1 MLNELK
7 QEEEEDMRIKEE
19 LKHNKE
25 FETSEKK
32 SLLAGNNKKR
42 KYKDS
47 LQKEIHKI
55 DKDIEEID
63 DQIKQHRT
71 ESNTTLRSYEE
82 LKQESEKQEEIKEDL
97 DDEIKLFT
105 AKVTNK
111 DIATGKVKMALNNYK
126 KELAQYEIELVNHKK
141 EEAVNNENIKKL
153 TVVKEK
159 MARTASQ
166 ATQQAKERKE
176 ELKILQL
183 TILDLS
189 KKHQE
194 TKFRLDGF
202 VTMYE
207 NVKNERNKYV
217 NMIKNCSQALAENKE
232 KIKILQNEV
241 EILRNEV
248 LENDQKLRDKQH
260 KLKREVFEYDKQGK
274 EIVKL
279 KEEYNEKV
287 EQSIQQ
293 NKELANFDIIL
304 QGIHRDIKQFT
315 RKYEE
320 ACESRNYMGIQ
331 LIDRNDELCIL
342 YEKANIQENVLKRG
356 EAEIKG
362 KEEEGRML
370 SIQLSDKQRELELV
384 LKRAPEVPVL
394 AEKVMSLKTEL
405 DEERLRVRELAE
417 KVENPEANP
426 GRIREIETYVPDAE
440 FLEAKIHVLEER
452 LNLKKESLLEKELV
466 LEEITNLSEKLRKQA
481 LEGRKG
487 TLELAEKIND
497 FRAKTTELSRKMLS
511 TVAEVAMYQATAM
524 KLERDKQRLEETLS
538 QASERVLQGLAPTDD
553 ADNEWEKQERRE
565 VIAREIKVWLA

>member
-1 MLNELK
+1 MK
-7 QEEEEDMRIKEE
+7 REEEDDILEKEE
-19 LKHNKE
+19 IETNKKHE
-25 FETSEKK
+25 LAEKK
-32 SLLAGNNKKR
+32 RLQADNSKRKKKR
-42 KYKDS
+42 DN
-47 LQKEIHKI
+47 LQKEIQKI
-55 DKDIEEID
+55 DHDAEEIEN
-63 DQIKQHRT
+63 QIKQIRT
-71 ESNTTLRSYEE
+71 ECEKTMKNYEE
-82 LKQESEKQEEIKEDL
+82 LKKESAKQEEIKEDL
-97 DDEIKLFT
+97 DNEIKIFL

-111 DIATGKVKMALNNYK
+111 DIATAKIKLALNNYR
-126 KELAQYEIELVNHKK
+126 KEIAQYETELVSHKK
-141 EEAVNNENIKKL
+141 EEFINNENIKKL
-153 TVVKEK
+153 TIVKEK
-159 MARTASQ
+159 MARTAAQ

-194 TKFRLDGF
+194 AKYRLDSF
-202 VTMYE
+202 ITMYE

-217 NMIKNCSQALAENKE
+217 NMIKNCAQALAENKE

-274 EIVKL
+274 EISQL
-279 KEEYNEKV
+279 KESYNEKI
-287 EQSIQQ
+287 ELTIQQ
-293 NKELANFDIIL
+293 SKELANFDKIL
-304 QGIHRDIKQFT
+304 QEIHRDVKNFT

-342 YEKANIQENVLKRG
+342 YEKANIQENVLKNG
-356 EAEIKG
+356 EAEIKA
-362 KEEEGRML
+362 KEEEIRML
-370 SIQLSDKQRELELV
+370 SIKLSERQRELELIQ
-384 LKRAPEVPVL
+384 KKAPEVPVL
-394 AEKVMSLKTEL
+394 AEKVVSLKTEL
-405 DEERLRVRELAE
+405 EEEKVRVRELSE

-426 GRIREIETYVPDAE
+426 GRIREIETYVPDVE

-452 LNLKKESLLEKELV
+452 LNLKKENLLEKELV

-524 KLERDKQRLEETLS
+524 KLERDKQRMEEIIA
-538 QASERVLQGLAPTDD
+538 QANERINKGLPPIDD
-553 ADNEWEKQERRE
+553 IENEWEKLERRE
-565 VIAREIKVWLA
+565 IIAQEIRVLIKP

>member
-7 QEEEEDMRIKEE
+7 QEEEENLRIKEE
-19 LKHNKE
+19 LKQNKE
-25 FETSEKK
+25 FEISEKK

-63 DQIKQHRT
+63 DQIKQRKT
-71 ESNTTLRSYEE
+71 ENNTTLRSYEE

-111 DIATGKVKMALNNYK
+111 DIATGKVKRALNNYK

-141 EEAVNNENIKKL
+141 EEAANNESIKKL

-194 TKFRLDGF
+194 TKFRLDSF

-274 EIVKL
+274 EIVKF

-293 NKELANFDIIL
+293 SKELANFDIIL

-331 LIDRNDELCIL
+331 LIDRNDELCI
-342 YEKANIQENVLKRG
+342 
-356 EAEIKG
+356 
-362 KEEEGRML
+362 
-370 SIQLSDKQRELELV
+370 
-384 LKRAPEVPVL
+384 PVSYTHL
-394 AEKVMSLKTEL
+394 
-405 DEERLRVRELAE
+405 
-417 KVENPEANP
+417 
-426 GRIREIETYVPDAE
+426 
-440 FLEAKIHVLEER
+440 
-452 LNLKKESLLEKELV
+452 
-466 LEEITNLSEKLRKQA
+466 
-481 LEGRKG
+481 
-487 TLELAEKIND
+487 TL
-497 FRAKTTELSRKMLS
+497 
-511 TVAEVAMYQATAM
+511 
-524 KLERDKQRLEETLS
+524 
-538 QASERVLQGLAPTDD
+538 PTICS
-553 ADNEWEKQERRE
+553 
-565 VIAREIKVWLA
+565 V